1 MAAAAIVSLNAAL
14 AAAQVII
21 QIRPNVAQDSPRSNT
36 ARDDDE
42 IIRAVF
48 DPITDDLKLTPEQ
61 RLQIVTIASAT
72 MMQAEDL
79 FEQLDDIDAQLTV
92 AAFSGQLDEIR
103 IKQGSET
110 QAGLLAR
117 IIAMKTRAKV
127 NIYKVLTE
135 EQRAMVVAQFPPAGT
150 LGSISNFN
158 R

>member
-1 MAAAAIVSLNAAL
+1 
-14 AAAQVII
+14 VII
-21 QIRPNVAQDSPRSNT
+21 QVRPNVAQDSPQTNT
-36 ARDDDE
+36 TRDDDE

-72 MMQAEDL
+72 MVQAEDL
-79 FEQLDDIDAQLTV
+79 FEQIDEVDAQLTV

-103 IKQGSET
+103 IKQGSDT
-110 QAGLLAR
+110 QAALLAR

-127 NIYKVLTE
+127 NFYKVLTE
-135 EQRAMVVAQFPPAGT
+135 EQRAMVVAQFRPAGN